1 MTIERIRQIVARA
14 AIGFVCFFLVAIL
27 TPGPSWV
34 RLIVGVLLGSALTLG
49 VLRLREHRAGSHG
62 GGGPVQAVAK
72 WVLWSENRF
81 KGVLFGSMVIVL
93 TLGLVYGVRTTVA
106 VQQAKYEADL
116 AAYEESQKTEG
127 SDESATPSD
136 GSSTSTPEPSSSPS
150 PVADKKA
157 ATTAAR
163 GFVTQWLKPT
173 SSDIR
178 WVNALRPYAS
188 DELVPVLSTSSTKSV
203 PKAKLSGLN
212 VVLDKGDEEKATAS
226 ATLSDRS
233 TVAIDLRKT
242 SAGWKVTS
250 FAPAKAKKDK
260 KATDDPEWGDDARL
274 SAEAKRGAPAVK
286 VATTLVQQI
295 EKNRAQ
301 PKARWLAKI
310 KPYLSATG
318 QQQMKQKTPRTVG
331 FAKVTGKARVLVSDV
346 NMGKKYVSVVIPTDE
361 GHFLA
366 LVERSG
372 SSWKVASV
380 SKMSTEKKAGKPKKS
395 TNA

>member
-1 MTIERIRQIVARA
+1 MTIDRVRQILTRA
-14 AIGFVCFFLVAIL
+14 AIGFVNFFLVAIL
-27 TPGPSWV
+27 TPGPTWV
-34 RLIVGVLLGSALTLG
+34 RIIVGALLGSALTLG
-49 VLRLREHRAGSHG
+49 VLRLRENRGH

-93 TLGLVYGVRTTVA
+93 MLGLVYGVRTTVA
-106 VQQAKYEADL
+106 MQQAKYEADL
-116 AAYEESQKTEG
+116 AAYEESKKAEG
-127 SDESATPSD
+127 SSDESTTTTED
-136 GSSTSTPEPSSSPS
+136 SSTSTPEPSSSTS
-150 PVADKKA
+150 PAEDKKG

-163 GFVTQWLKPT
+163 GFVTHWLKAT

-188 DELVPVLSTSSTKSV
+188 DELVPVLSTTSTKSV

-212 VVLDKGDEEKATAS
+212 VALDKGDAEKATAS

-250 FAPAKAKKDK
+250 YAPARAKKDK
-260 KATDDPEWGDDARL
+260 KPADDPEWGDDARL

-286 VATTLVQQI
+286 VATTLARQI

-331 FAKVTGKARVLVSDV
+331 FAKVTGTPRVLVSDV
-346 NMGKKYVSVVIPTDE
+346 NMGKKYVSVVIPTDK

-372 SSWKVASV
+372 SSWKVASL
-380 SKMSTEKKAGKPKKS
+380 SKMSTEKKAEKPKKS
-395 TNA
+395 TDA